1 MVLIAAA
8 VSLAVFTS
16 VYLTADYILSMKFTD
31 GNIEK
36 EQPYIDQL
44 QAFISENDLSIN
56 DYDTLYQWVK
66 EQKIVYLS
74 LYENGTLIFDSSY
87 TSLSDYEYELTGYNI
102 SSYYELDFKDGS
114 AQAFIIVML
123 EYRYYTYLLISDIIL
138 SALIFLG
145 IFMYGVNKEV
155 RYIKQ
160 LQNDVHLMESGTL
173 DKPIEVHGR
182 DELSDLAAGIDQ
194 MRISFRE
201 NIKTEQQLSIANKN
215 LVSGMSHDLRTPL
228 TSLIM
233 YLELLRTASLT
244 DEKKKYY
251 IEKAYGKAMHIKELS
266 DRMFEFFF
274 VSRSGSDD
282 NCLAESFRSVFEDS
296 LSEASVLLKN
306 KGFEINN
313 KICWNDIKIYS
324 RYEYI
329 GRIIDNIISNI
340 IRYADIGTPV
350 TIETVYTDTT
360 ASVKFINRIADNAF
374 CFDST
379 KMGVTNIKLMMSKLN
394 GSYNIT
400 SDNGTYTGELIFNIL
415 KND

>member
-1 MVLIAAA
+1 MVLIAAIAAITVFMA
-8 VSLAVFTS
+8 VYIAADSFLS
-16 VYLTADYILSMKFTD
+16 VKLTD

-44 QAFISENDLSIN
+44 QTFISENDLSIH

-66 EQKIVYLS
+66 DQKIVYLS
-74 LYENGTLIFDSSY
+74 LYENGNLIFDSSY
-87 TSLSDYEYELTGYNI
+87 TSLSEYEYELSGYNI
-102 SSYYELDFKDGS
+102 NSYYELEFKDGI

-123 EYRYYTYLLISDIIL
+123 EYRYYTYLLIGDIML

-173 DKPIEVHGR
+173 DKPIEILGK
-182 DELSDLAAGIDQ
+182 DELADLAAGIDQ

-201 NIKTEQQLSIANKN
+201 NIKNEQQLSIANKN

-233 YLELLRTASLT
+233 YLELLRNTPMSN
-244 DEKKKYY
+244 ERSGYY

-266 DRMFEFFF
+266 DRIFEFFF
-274 VSRSGSDD
+274 VSRSGTDD
-282 NCLAESFRSVFEDS
+282 KCFPESFRSVFEDS
-296 LSEASVLLKN
+296 LSEASVILTN
-306 KGFEINN
+306 NGFTIDN
-313 KICWNDIKIYS
+313 KISWKDIKIAS

-329 GRIIDNIISNI
+329 GRVMDNIVSNI
-340 IRYADIGTPV
+340 IRYADSSVPV

-360 ASVKFINRIADNAF
+360 ASVKFINRIADNAL

-394 GSYNIT
+394 GSYNIN
-400 SDNGTYTGELIFNIL
+400 SENGTYTGELLFNIL

>member
-1 MVLIAAA
+1 MVLNAAIAAITVFMA
-8 VSLAVFTS
+8 VYIAADSFLS
-16 VYLTADYILSMKFTD
+16 VKLTD

-44 QAFISENDLSIN
+44 QTFISENDLSIH

-66 EQKIVYLS
+66 NQKIVYLS
-74 LYENGTLIFDSSY
+74 LYENGNLIFDSSY
-87 TSLSDYEYELTGYNI
+87 TSLSEYEYELSGYNI
-102 SSYYELDFKDGS
+102 NSYYELEFKDGV

-123 EYRYYTYLLISDIIL
+123 EYRYYTYLLIGDIIL

-173 DKPIEVHGR
+173 DKPIEILGK

-201 NIKTEQQLSIANKN
+201 NIKNEQQLSIANKN

-233 YLELLRTASLT
+233 YLELLRNTPMSN
-244 DEKKKYY
+244 ERSGYY

-266 DRMFEFFF
+266 DRIFEFFF
-274 VSRSGSDD
+274 VSRSGTDD
-282 NCLAESFRSVFEDS
+282 KFFPESFKSVFEDS
-296 LSEASVLLKN
+296 LSEASVILTN
-306 KGFEINN
+306 NGFTIDN
-313 KICWNDIKIYS
+313 KISWKDIKIAS

-329 GRIIDNIISNI
+329 GRVMDNIVSNI
-340 IRYADIGTPV
+340 IRYADSSVPV

-360 ASVKFINRIADNAF
+360 ASVKFINRIADNAL

-394 GSYNIT
+394 GSYNIN
-400 SDNGTYTGELIFNIL
+400 SENGTYTGELLFNIL

>member
-1 MVLIAAA
+1 MVVIAAIA
-8 VSLAVFTS
+8 AIASFIV
-16 VYLTADYILSMKFTD
+16 VYITADMFLSSKFAD

-44 QAFISENDLSIN
+44 QEFIYENDLSKN

-66 EQKIVYLS
+66 NQKIVYLC
-74 LYENGTLIFDSSY
+74 LYENGNMIFDSAYS
-87 TSLSDYEYELTGYNI
+87 SFSDLEYELSGNNI
-102 SSYYELDFKDGS
+102 NSNYKLEFKDGT

-123 EYRYYTYLLISDIIL
+123 EYRYYTYLTITDIVL
-138 SALIFLG
+138 STIIFLG

-173 DKPIEVHGR
+173 DKEIEIRGR

-194 MRISFRE
+194 MRRSFRE

-215 LVSGMSHDLRTPL
+215 LISGMSHDLRTPL

-233 YLELLRTASLT
+233 YLELLRAKNTAEGK
-244 DEKKKYY
+244 DRYY
-251 IEKAYGKAMHIKELS
+251 IEKAYGKAMRIKELS
-266 DRMFEFFF
+266 DRIFEFFF
-274 VSRSGSDD
+274 VSRIGSDD
-282 NCLAESFRSVFEDS
+282 KCLPESFRSVFEDS
-296 LSEASVLLKN
+296 LSEASVLLTN
-306 KGFEINN
+306 KGFIINN
-313 KICWNDIKIYS
+313 RIIWNEVRIAS

-329 GRIIDNIISNI
+329 SRIIDNIISNI
-340 IRYADIGTPV
+340 IRYADNSAPV

-360 ASVKFINRIADNAF
+360 ASVKFINRIADNIS

-379 KMGVTNIKLMMSKLN
+379 KMGVTNINLMMSKLD

-400 SDNGTYTGELIFNIL
+400 VDNDTYTGELVFNIL
-415 KND
+415 KNA

>member
-1 MVLIAAA
+1 MVVIAAIA
-8 VSLAVFTS
+8 AIASFIV
-16 VYLTADYILSMKFTD
+16 VYITADMFLSSKFAD

-44 QAFISENDLSIN
+44 QEFIYENDLSKN

-66 EQKIVYLS
+66 NQKIVYLC
-74 LYENGTLIFDSSY
+74 LYENGNMIFDSAYS
-87 TSLSDYEYELTGYNI
+87 SFSDLEYELSGNNI
-102 SSYYELDFKDGS
+102 NSNYKLEFKDGT

-123 EYRYYTYLLISDIIL
+123 EYRYYTYLTITDIVL
-138 SALIFLG
+138 STIIFLG

-173 DKPIEVHGR
+173 DKEIEIRGR

-215 LVSGMSHDLRTPL
+215 LISGMSHDLRTPL

-233 YLELLRTASLT
+233 YLELLRAKNTAEGK
-244 DEKKKYY
+244 DRYY
-251 IEKAYGKAMHIKELS
+251 IEKAYGKAMRIKELS
-266 DRMFEFFF
+266 DRIFEFFF
-274 VSRSGSDD
+274 VSRIGSDD
-282 NCLAESFRSVFEDS
+282 KCLPESFRSVFEDS
-296 LSEASVLLKN
+296 LSEASVLLTN
-306 KGFEINN
+306 KGFIINN
-313 KICWNDIKIYS
+313 RIIWNEVRIAS

-329 GRIIDNIISNI
+329 SRIIDNIISNI
-340 IRYADIGTPV
+340 IRYADNSAPV

-360 ASVKFINRIADNAF
+360 ASVKFINRIADNAL

-394 GSYNIT
+394 GSYNIN
-400 SDNGTYTGELIFNIL
+400 SENGTYTGELLFNIL
-415 KND
+415 KNA